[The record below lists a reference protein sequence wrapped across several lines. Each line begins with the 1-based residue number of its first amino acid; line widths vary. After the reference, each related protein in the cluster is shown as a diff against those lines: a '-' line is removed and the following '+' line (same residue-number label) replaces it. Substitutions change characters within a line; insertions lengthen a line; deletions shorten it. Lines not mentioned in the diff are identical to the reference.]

1 MATFYNAQ
9 SCRAEDN
16 NSLQFETS
24 NFDLFKMVE
33 NACRVAVDTD
43 TEVKKA
49 ECGYK
54 EVRCMDFDH
63 TIDMMR
69 SPDYKERFKAE
80 YYQTKIRYEK
90 LHKMVIKAESGTLG
104 FEPTCSLDLLMSQK
118 RYMGEY
124 LHCLEVRAEIE
135 HIDL

>member
-9 SCRAEDN
+9 SCQAEDKY
-16 NSLQFETS
+16 SLQFETS
-24 NFDLFKMVE
+24 KLDLFKMVE

-43 TEVKKA
+43 TETKKA
-49 ECGYK
+49 ECGCK
-54 EVRCMDFDH
+54 EANCMDFDH
-63 TIDMMR
+63 TIGMMR

-90 LHKMVIKAESGTLG
+90 LHRMVIKAEAGTLG
-104 FEPTCSLDLLMSQK
+104 FEPTCSIELLMAQK
-118 RYMGEY
+118 RHMGEY
-124 LHCLEVRAEIE
+124 LRCLEVRAEIE